1 MATSPKNWLLGSI
14 PFPRLCL
21 CGRRQTWAK
30 SKWAGGGR
38 VDDGGDD
45 GDGIWRK
52 MTKHLLMWLSGPGR
66 GLIHFGTSCHCER
79 DDARDFDAEA
89 TLFLNPRPSLKF
101 GLFSDF

>member
-21 CGRRQTWAK
+21 YGRRQTWAK
-30 SKWAGGGR
+30 FKRAG

-45 GDGIWRK
+45 GGGIWRK
-52 MTKHLLMWLSGPGR
+52 MTKHLLMSLSGPGR
-66 GLIHFGTSCHCER
+66 GLIHFGTSSDCER

-89 TLFLNPRPSLKF
+89 TLFRNPRPSLKF